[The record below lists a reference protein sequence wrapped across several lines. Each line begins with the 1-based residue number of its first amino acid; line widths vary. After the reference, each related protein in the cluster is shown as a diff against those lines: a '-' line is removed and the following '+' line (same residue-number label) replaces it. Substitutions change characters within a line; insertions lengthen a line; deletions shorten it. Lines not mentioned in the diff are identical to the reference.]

1 MLTIDNI
8 LNLQISYQKDTW
20 SDIESDI
27 PLNKILDAI
36 KTKKFDAQI
45 NILRTE
51 LNKGNKEYYDNYKKR
66 LPATTFSG
74 TFKKK
79 RTQENLKNYN
89 PLIVLD
95 IDKLNSEE
103 MVKVYSELL
112 NENIVFSFWKSPS
125 NNGFK
130 GLVPLN
136 FNIESKELSYA
147 FLHKCAFRK
156 LSQYF
161 IETYNIELDKSG
173 SDITRLCFISSDS
186 ELVLK
191 NEVSFFEIHN
201 SDIEII
207 QKSKENSKK
216 ILRVTNSKD
225 ALYNPLNKNNPRDRK
240 FMSDIIKYLE
250 RKNKTIT
257 YNYNDWC
264 KVAMAISNTFTY
276 DIGLK
281 YFKKLSILDK
291 QKYNEITCTNFL
303 TNCYETRNG
312 DVNFSTIVYL
322 ANQQGYKTKYQK
334 NGVPK
339 AEE

>member
-1 MLTIDNI
+1 MHTIDNI

-136 FNIESKELSYA
+136 FNIESKELSYD

-161 IETYNIELDKSG
+161 INI
-173 SDITRLCFISSDS
+173 
-186 ELVLK
+186 
-191 NEVSFFEIHN
+191 
-201 SDIEII
+201 
-207 QKSKENSKK
+207 
-216 ILRVTNSKD
+216 
-225 ALYNPLNKNNPRDRK
+225 
-240 FMSDIIKYLE
+240 
-250 RKNKTIT
+250 
-257 YNYNDWC
+257 
-264 KVAMAISNTFTY
+264 
-276 DIGLK
+276 
-281 YFKKLSILDK
+281 
-291 QKYNEITCTNFL
+291 
-303 TNCYETRNG
+303 
-312 DVNFSTIVYL
+312 
-322 ANQQGYKTKYQK
+322 
-334 NGVPK
+334 
-339 AEE
+339 

>member
-1 MLTIDNI
+1 MNQMLTIDNI

-136 FNIESKELSYA
+136 FNIESKELSRSEERRVG
-147 FLHKCAFRK
+147 KEC
-156 LSQYF
+156 
-161 IETYNIELDKSG
+161 
-173 SDITRLCFISSDS
+173 RL
-186 ELVLK
+186 
-191 NEVSFFEIHN
+191 
-201 SDIEII
+201 
-207 QKSKENSKK
+207 
-216 ILRVTNSKD
+216 
-225 ALYNPLNKNNPRDRK
+225 
-240 FMSDIIKYLE
+240 
-250 RKNKTIT
+250 
-257 YNYNDWC
+257 
-264 KVAMAISNTFTY
+264 
-276 DIGLK
+276 
-281 YFKKLSILDK
+281 
-291 QKYNEITCTNFL
+291 
-303 TNCYETRNG
+303 
-312 DVNFSTIVYL
+312 
-322 ANQQGYKTKYQK
+322 
-334 NGVPK
+334 
-339 AEE
+339 